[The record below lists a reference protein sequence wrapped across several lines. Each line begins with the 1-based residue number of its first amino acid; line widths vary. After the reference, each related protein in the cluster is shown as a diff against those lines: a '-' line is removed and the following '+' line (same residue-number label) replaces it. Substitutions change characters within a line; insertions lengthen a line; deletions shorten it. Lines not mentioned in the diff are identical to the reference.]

1 MMPLLTPQHPAP
13 WHRRALP
20 FGKLLRFRR
29 PVRVRIPLVLFEL
42 ASRLIAFHL
51 RDVASGARRKPAEL
65 LKRH

>member
-1 MMPLLTPQHPAP
+1 
-13 WHRRALP
+13 
-20 FGKLLRFRR
+20 LLRFRR

-51 RDVASGARRKPAEL
+51 RDVASGGRRKPAEL